1 MESGLRGSWGDRWGR
16 DPYARMMP
24 SSPPD
29 TSADDSPSAA
39 SADDH
44 PDRDSTAD
52 RAQVI
57 GQGVRTTA
65 GWSARVLL
73 IGLGAAGLL
82 WILAQLWVGVLP
94 VLLAMIVA
102 SVFSPAV
109 GWLRDHRWPSA
120 AAAGATVL
128 AALTV
133 IGGVL
138 ALIVRPVAQQG
149 TELAASAGDGIDRL
163 RDWLAGPPLG
173 ISNRQID
180 GAVAGIVDRL
190 RSSAGDLAA
199 GALTGV
205 GAFTSGLVTFILVL
219 VLTFLFL
226 KDGTSFLP
234 WLRRRSG
241 PTVGAHL
248 TEMFTRMWSTLG
260 SFIRIQAL
268 VSLIDAVLIG
278 LGLVILGVPLAAPLA
293 VITFFASFV
302 PIVGAI
308 AAGALAVVVALV
320 SNGPTT
326 ALLVIGVIVVV
337 QQLESNVLQPFLQGK
352 SLELPAAVV
361 LLSVTI
367 GGTLFGISGAFL
379 AVPVVATAATALR
392 YLDQQVALRAGETVA
407 EDVTSQT
414 RAGDRMARR
423 AQAWRQRRRRT
434 DGADG

>member
-1 MESGLRGSWGDRWGR
+1 MS
-16 DPYARMMP
+16 P
-24 SSPPD
+24 SPPGL
-29 TSADDSPSAA
+29 SADDSQSDA
-39 SADDH
+39 SGSDPKDQGPAV
-44 PDRDSTAD
+44 D
-52 RAQVI
+52 RARVI
-57 GQGVRTTA
+57 GQGLRTTA
-65 GWSARVLL
+65 GWSGRVLL

-82 WILAQLWVGVLP
+82 WVLAQLWVGVLP

-109 GWLRDHRWPSA
+109 GWLRRHRWPPV
-120 AAAGATVL
+120 AAAGVTVL

-133 IGGVL
+133 VAGVL
-138 ALIVRPVAQQG
+138 ALIVRPVIRQS

-163 RDWLAGPPLG
+163 RDWLAGPPLE

-180 GAVAGIVDRL
+180 AAVAGVVDRL

-205 GAFTSGLVTFILVL
+205 SAFTSGLVTFILVV
-219 VLTFLFL
+219 VLMFLFL
-226 KDGTSFLP
+226 KDGPAFLP
-234 WLRRRSG
+234 WLRRRTG

-260 SFIRIQAL
+260 SFIRVQAL
-268 VSLIDAVLIG
+268 VSLVDAVLIG
-278 LGLVILGVPLAAPLA
+278 LGLAILGVPLAVPLA
-293 VITFFASFV
+293 VLTFFASFV
-302 PIVGAI
+302 PIVGAV

-326 ALLVIGVIVVV
+326 ALFVVGVIVVV
-337 QQLESNVLQPFLQGK
+337 QQLEANVLQPFLQGK

-367 GGTLFGISGAFL
+367 GGVLFGISGAFL

-407 EDVTSQT
+407 AEVPNETA
-414 RAGDRMARR
+414 AGARIAR
-423 AQAWRQRRRRT
+423 QVQVWRQRRRPT
-434 DGADG
+434 DTDT

>member
-1 MESGLRGSWGDRWGR
+1 
-16 DPYARMMP
+16 
-24 SSPPD
+24 
-29 TSADDSPSAA
+29 
-39 SADDH
+39 
-44 PDRDSTAD
+44 
-52 RAQVI
+52 
-57 GQGVRTTA
+57 
-65 GWSARVLL
+65 VLL

-82 WILAQLWVGVLP
+82 WVLAQLWVGVLP

-109 GWLRDHRWPSA
+109 GWLRRHRWPPV
-120 AAAGATVL
+120 AAAGVTVL

-133 IGGVL
+133 VAGVL
-138 ALIVRPVAQQG
+138 ALIVRPVIRQS

-163 RDWLAGPPLG
+163 RDWLAGPPLE

-180 GAVAGIVDRL
+180 AAVAGVVDRL

-205 GAFTSGLVTFILVL
+205 SAFTSGLVTFILVV
-219 VLTFLFL
+219 VLMFLFL
-226 KDGTSFLP
+226 KDGPAFLP
-234 WLRRRSG
+234 WLRRRTG

-260 SFIRIQAL
+260 SFIRVQAL
-268 VSLIDAVLIG
+268 VSLVDAVLIG
-278 LGLVILGVPLAAPLA
+278 LGLAILGVPLAVPLA
-293 VITFFASFV
+293 VLTFFASFV
-302 PIVGAI
+302 PIVGAV

-326 ALLVIGVIVVV
+326 ALFVVGVIVVV
-337 QQLESNVLQPFLQGK
+337 QQLEANVLQPFLQGK

-367 GGTLFGISGAFL
+367 GGVLFGISGAFL

-407 EDVTSQT
+407 AEVPNETA
-414 RAGDRMARR
+414 AGARIAR
-423 AQAWRQRRRRT
+423 QVQVWRQRRRPT
-434 DGADG
+434 DTDT

>member
-1 MESGLRGSWGDRWGR
+1 
-16 DPYARMMP
+16 
-24 SSPPD
+24 
-29 TSADDSPSAA
+29 
-39 SADDH
+39 
-44 PDRDSTAD
+44 
-52 RAQVI
+52 
-57 GQGVRTTA
+57 
-65 GWSARVLL
+65 
-73 IGLGAAGLL
+73 
-82 WILAQLWVGVLP
+82 
-94 VLLAMIVA
+94 
-102 SVFSPAV
+102 
-109 GWLRDHRWPSA
+109 
-120 AAAGATVL
+120 
-128 AALTV
+128 
-133 IGGVL
+133 
-138 ALIVRPVAQQG
+138 
-149 TELAASAGDGIDRL
+149 
-163 RDWLAGPPLG
+163 
-173 ISNRQID
+173 
-180 GAVAGIVDRL
+180 
-190 RSSAGDLAA
+190 
-199 GALTGV
+199 V

-226 KDGTSFLP
+226 KDGPSFLP

-241 PTVGAHL
+241 PTAGAHL

-293 VITFFASFV
+293 VITFFARFV

-337 QQLESNVLQPFLQGK
+337 QQLESNVLQPLLQGK

-392 YLDQQVALRAGETVA
+392 YLDQQVALRAGETAA

-414 RAGDRMARR
+414 RAGDRMALR

-434 DGADG
+434 DDADG